1 MDFSNL
7 AVSGTYPDTL
17 HGQGFAIL
25 CSGCSQYINIRFDAS
40 KTSAQSTYNNTP
52 NTSAN
57 GQTNTLSREF
67 TIGVKDVK
75 NGSELANAIFEGVSA
90 VSSQIKGSYAT
101 QNTPDNLLLD
111 NSHNVRIKRDS
122 SNGKVYLTKYGS
134 LEMQFLNG
142 IITNPLTLPLPEI
155 EANTKIFNPLWIQHG
170 TQSGQRLHVFVNDM
184 QTKALGIDEAEVT
197 TREKANSAIG
207 TIESAI
213 ETALDEATNMGAYL
227 QRMETAFE
235 NVMTMR
241 ENVQGSESTIRDADM
256 AKEITE
262 YNKYNILAYSSQAM
276 LAQSNQNGSFVLGM
290 LQ

>member
-1 MDFSNL
+1 
-7 AVSGTYPDTL
+7 
-17 HGQGFAIL
+17 
-25 CSGCSQYINIRFDAS
+25 
-40 KTSAQSTYNNTP
+40 
-52 NTSAN
+52 
-57 GQTNTLSREF
+57 
-67 TIGVKDVK
+67 
-75 NGSELANAIFEGVSA
+75 
-90 VSSQIKGSYAT
+90 
-101 QNTPDNLLLD
+101 
-111 NSHNVRIKRDS
+111 
-122 SNGKVYLTKYGS
+122 
-134 LEMQFLNG
+134 
-142 IITNPLTLPLPEI
+142 
-155 EANTKIFNPLWIQHG
+155 
-170 TQSGQRLHVFVNDM
+170 M